1 MSVEN
6 WSIQVAR
13 QTSEL
18 EKVKTSQFG
27 LVPLCDELDRQD
39 EFGELREDFLKL
51 GVWTLQNPGPIF
63 RAIMGEKK
71 FSILV
76 GMRPTQRHHLGHL
89 TTMKELSWLQ
99 SKGGTP
105 IFVFASHESGKAI
118 NREELKENMSVF
130 SRFYAHF
137 TQSTLPA
144 KSTFLSD
151 KADDGLR
158 LLEDRVSEQIK
169 LNKLLQLYGWNN
181 EISVSQIRIVSMM
194 VATFLY
200 PSILHPEQPTIVL
213 SDINQ
218 ITHAEM
224 TKIIARK
231 LELQMPT
238 FSYRMLLP
246 SLEGPEKRMSIKD
259 PNSTVFL
266 SDDSDQVSRKMSRAF
281 SGGRKTIEEQRV
293 LGGEPLRCSF
303 FKIANTLIDYNEATD
318 MYTNC
323 VSGSAT
329 CRECKLKHLP
339 EITKKFSES
348 KK

>member
-169 LNKLLQLYGWNN
+169 LNG
-181 EISVSQIRIVSMM
+181 
-194 VATFLY
+194 
-200 PSILHPEQPTIVL
+200 
-213 SDINQ
+213 
-218 ITHAEM
+218 
-224 TKIIARK
+224 
-231 LELQMPT
+231 
-238 FSYRMLLP
+238 
-246 SLEGPEKRMSIKD
+246 
-259 PNSTVFL
+259 
-266 SDDSDQVSRKMSRAF
+266 
-281 SGGRKTIEEQRV
+281 
-293 LGGEPLRCSF
+293 
-303 FKIANTLIDYNEATD
+303 
-318 MYTNC
+318 
-323 VSGSAT
+323 
-329 CRECKLKHLP
+329 
-339 EITKKFSES
+339 
-348 KK
+348 